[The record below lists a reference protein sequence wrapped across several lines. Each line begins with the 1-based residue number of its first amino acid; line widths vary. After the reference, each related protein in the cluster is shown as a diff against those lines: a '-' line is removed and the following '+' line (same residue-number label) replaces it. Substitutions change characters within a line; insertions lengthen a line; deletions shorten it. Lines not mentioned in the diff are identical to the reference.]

1 MSKGEESRESYE
13 SASTS
18 PDEDDDRSR
27 KRSAYESFVKI
38 TREQIE
44 EVQRELCLIKLC
56 WPEVDRA
63 RDLYLKSLPSSY
75 CTVTDKEKLLAWYAE
90 NFRRQYHAKYPER
103 KPLLLMCE
111 NECGVQVSETI
122 ILPRAIA
129 RLEIGTAK
137 RLVSFPSFPGSIRCE
152 LKRKIYDR
160 FKDRSELPAE
170 KLFRSRGT

>member
-1 MSKGEESRESYE
+1 MTEGGESRESCE

-18 PDEDDDRSR
+18 ADEDDDRSG
-27 KRSAYESFVKI
+27 KRSAYESLLKI

-44 EVQRELCLIKLC
+44 EAQRELCLIKLC

-90 NFRRQYHAKYPER
+90 NFRRQFHAKYPER

-111 NECGVQVSETI
+111 NECGVQ
-122 ILPRAIA
+122 
-129 RLEIGTAK
+129 
-137 RLVSFPSFPGSIRCE
+137 
-152 LKRKIYDR
+152 
-160 FKDRSELPAE
+160 
-170 KLFRSRGT
+170 

>member
-1 MSKGEESRESYE
+1 MTEGGESRESCE
-13 SASTS
+13 SVSTS
-18 PDEDDDRSR
+18 AVHSDEDDDGSR
-27 KRSAYESFVKI
+27 KRSACESFVKI

-63 RDLYLKSLPSSY
+63 RDLYLKSLPSGY

-111 NECGVQVSETI
+111 NECGVQKFVSTTI
-122 ILPRAIA
+122 RRSTLPYPE
-129 RLEIGTAK
+129 LYTWQGCGEF
-137 RLVSFPSFPGSIRCE
+137 VSDYIEYEPLDKA
-152 LKRKIYDR
+152 LKMV
-160 FKDRSELPAE
+160 SSQNV
-170 KLFRSRGT
+170 LFSLNVR